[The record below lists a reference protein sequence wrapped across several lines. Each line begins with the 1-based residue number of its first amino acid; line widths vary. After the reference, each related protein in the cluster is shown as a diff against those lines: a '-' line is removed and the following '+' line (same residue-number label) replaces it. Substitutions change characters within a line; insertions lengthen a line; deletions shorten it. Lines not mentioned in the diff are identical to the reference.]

1 MFKSNLTYKILFSI
15 ILVCLPLMMLGSL
28 NSLGQAITTIFL
40 SIILISRIA
49 IMFLDRTEKGIK
61 TLNNILDI
69 VIFIVVAIYFV
80 VLKEINLPLSIVAII
95 FNTSYLILNLLFQFD
110 NKVLQVFDYFYE
122 FLLVVFIFLLTL
134 GSIQTFGVIIV
145 MIGTIFGV
153 ALQLYDLFMD
163 KLKKKYRR
171 HTAKKKM
178 K

>member
-28 NSLGQAITTIFL
+28 DSLGPAMTTIFL
-40 SIILISRIA
+40 SIILIARIA
-49 IMFLDRTEKGIK
+49 IMFLDRTDKSIK

-69 VIFIVVAIYFV
+69 TLFIVIGIYFLI
-80 VLKEINLPLSIVAII
+80 LKKINLPLSIIAMI
-95 FNTSYLILNLLFQFD
+95 FNTIYLILNLVFEFD

-122 FLLVVFIFLLTL
+122 FLLVIFIFLLTL
-134 GSIQTFGVIIV
+134 GSIQTLGVIIV

-163 KLKKKYRR
+163 KLKKKHRR
-171 HTAKKKM
+171 YTAKKKM